1 MAINPDEYL
10 AGALAVFDSLDL
22 ENKYVR
28 RTAVK
33 PLYDYYQVLVLEA
46 AVRLCGLNKTAL
58 EREHLA
64 TRWIKIKT
72 ALEVVDNPKI
82 WDKHI
87 SHVSNVRDGVEHND
101 GRFPPAESLKD
112 MRKKA
117 PDFKNWLLSTAK
129 KYRAESNNF
138 SFLQEFLLKD
148 RLVRWRSGRE
158 HF

>member
-1 MAINPDEYL
+1 MTGEYMAIDPDEYL

-22 ENKYVR
+22 ENKYAR

-46 AVRLCGLNKTAL
+46 AVRLCGLNKTAM

-72 ALEVVDNPKI
+72 ALELVDNPKI
-82 WDKHI
+82 WDEHI
-87 SHVSNVRDGVEHND
+87 NHMSNARDSVEHND

-117 PDFKNWLLSTAK
+117 PEFANWLLTSAK
-129 KYRAESNNF
+129 KIPCSIQQLF
-138 SFLQEFLLKD
+138 FLARIFAQ
-148 RLVRWRSGRE
+148 S
-158 HF
+158 